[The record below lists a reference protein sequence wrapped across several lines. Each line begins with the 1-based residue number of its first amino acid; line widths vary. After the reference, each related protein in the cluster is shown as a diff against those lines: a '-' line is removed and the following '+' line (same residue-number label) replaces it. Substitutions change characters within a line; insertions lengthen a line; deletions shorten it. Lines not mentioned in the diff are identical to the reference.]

1 MKFPAFSTFEWGNW
15 RAEKMKKAYN
25 LPKYFFVLNF
35 LAPEVPWSNIKKA
48 GISNWFFLF
57 LTLFIYN
64 PSISQEM
71 LTQKP
76 WMKET
81 AQTNKEEMSHGTK
94 YGISDLHLLSSIMCC
109 TTKCGATNIII
120 VWIIQLCSS
129 MHYRLYYTK
138 WDFRLSSLKAI
149 QFQK

>member
-1 MKFPAFSTFEWGNW
+1 MKFPAFLTFEWGNW
-15 RAEKMKKAYN
+15 RVKKMKKKHIIY
-25 LPKYFFVLNF
+25 LSISFFL
-35 LAPEVPWSNIKKA
+35 
-48 GISNWFFLF
+48 FFLF

-81 AQTNKEEMSHGTK
+81 VQTNKEEMSHGTK